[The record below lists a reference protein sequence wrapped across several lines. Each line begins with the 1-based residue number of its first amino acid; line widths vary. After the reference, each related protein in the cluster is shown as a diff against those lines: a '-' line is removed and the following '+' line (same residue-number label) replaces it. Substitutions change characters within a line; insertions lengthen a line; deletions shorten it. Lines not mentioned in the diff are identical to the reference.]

1 MKLLSTKQLLIST
14 VSQIDIEIF
23 SHLKQL
29 QTKLIDID
37 KVVINYDPEK
47 IAVEK
52 ILRCISD
59 ANLQIKD
66 ISTKQPDLEEVFK
79 HLIAKK

>member
-1 MKLLSTKQLLIST
+1 MDSKYRQSLEQPISESIKL
-14 VSQIDIEIF
+14 VSEGNYDSYELNVGENKI
-23 SHLKQL
+23 
-29 QTKLIDID
+29 
-37 KVVINYDPEK
+37 VINYDPEK

-52 ILRCISD
+52 ILRCISE

-66 ISTKQPDLEEVFK
+66 ISTKQPDLEEIFK

>member
-23 SHLKQL
+23 SNLKQL

-47 IAVEK
+47 IAVE
-52 ILRCISD
+52 
-59 ANLQIKD
+59 NLY
-66 ISTKQPDLEEVFK
+66 FK
-79 HLIAKK
+79 NLSVEFRKFVR